1 MLLMEVRLRVL
12 GAGYRRCR
20 CCPKALPGALAANLA
35 SRREVGWE
43 VGWEGGGGV
52 AFERGVHHATYVGI
66 ATHNPR
72 ISLKVGWEGEG
83 GVARESETHHAHT

>member
-1 MLLMEVRLRVL
+1 MEVRLRVL

-35 SRREVGWE
+35 SRREMGWE
-43 VGWEGGGGV
+43 AGWEGGGGV
-52 AFERGVHHATYVGI
+52 ARERGALHATYVSI

-72 ISLKVGWEGEG
+72 ISLKVGCEG
-83 GVARESETHHAHT
+83 GDGEARESGAHHAHT